1 MSTQKYTPLAADP
14 GPAHTCPCGATR
26 QPHWAR
32 RRGVWLLVALGLET
46 LLLLGIA
53 YRAALSYAPSSSHHQ
68 GNSTGLLDPQSFL
81 PPIPLQTVIFED
93 ETPYRDI
100 GPAGD
105 KLWNDMMPK
114 GKGFLRV
121 PNARLYDLPPSK
133 PSGNSTDGAEEFSV
147 SLTHQLHCLAMLRDV
162 IVQFGKGSASRF
174 WDQSAKGGDGHAY
187 HCLDYIRQGILCAGD
202 TSLEFVKVEY
212 DDFGKVRSNSVD
224 GAGVAHICRD
234 WSVVREAL
242 EERRVDDQVGIL

>member
-1 MSTQKYTPLAADP
+1 MSAQKYTPLAADP
-14 GPAHTCPCGATR
+14 GTAHTCPCGTTR
-26 QPHWAR
+26 QPHWSR
-32 RRGVWLLVALGLET
+32 RRSVWLLTALCLET
-46 LLLLGIA
+46 LLLLGVA
-53 YRAALSYAPSSSHHQ
+53 YYAALAFAPSSSHR

-93 ETPYRDI
+93 GTPYRDI

-133 PSGNSTDGAEEFSV
+133 LSGNGTDGAEEFSV

-202 TSLEFVKVEY
+202 TSLEFVKAEY
-212 DDFGKVRSNSVD
+212 DDFGNVRSSSVD
-224 GAGVAHICRD
+224 GAGVAHVCRD
-234 WSVVREAL
+234 WGVVREAL

>member
-1 MSTQKYTPLAADP
+1 MSSQKYTPLAADP
-14 GPAHTCPCGATR
+14 GTAHTCHCGATSPR
-26 QPHWAR
+26 QTHWAR
-32 RRGVWLLVALGLET
+32 RRSVWLLAALGIET

-53 YRAALSYAPSSSHHQ
+53 YYAALSYAPSSSHT
-68 GNSTGLLDPQSFL
+68 TGRLLDPQSFL

-121 PNARLYDLPPSK
+121 PNARVYDLPLSK
-133 PSGNSTDGAEEFSV
+133 PSGNGTDGAEEFSV

-174 WDQSAKGGDGHAY
+174 WDQAAQGGSGHAY

-202 TSLEFVKVEY
+202 TSLEFVKAEY
-212 DDFGKVRSNSVD
+212 DDFGKVTSSSVD
-224 GAGVAHICRD
+224 GAGVAHVCRD
-234 WSVVREAL
+234 WSVIREAL
-242 EERRVDDQVGIL
+242 EAKRVDDQVGIL